1 MPGEFAY
8 NRFVQLRS
16 SRLPQAILIV
26 STLVGSWLAMQ
37 DVHELGHVLGAGATG
52 GRVARVVLD
61 PRTISRT
68 DLAENP
74 SPLAVVWT
82 GPIGGVVM
90 PLALWGLASVCRF
103 RGAFVLRFFAGF
115 CLIANGLYI
124 GCGSFDR
131 VGDCGDMLRHGSPIW
146 TLWLFGIVTVPAGFG
161 LWNGLGPAFGLGTAR
176 GKVDEVVAIGTFV
189 VSIALVT
196 IGFVIGG

>member
-1 MPGEFAY
+1 MF
-8 NRFVQLRS
+8 

-26 STLVGSWLAMQ
+26 STLVGCWLAMQ
-37 DVHELGHVLGAGATG
+37 DVHELGHVLGAWATG

-68 DLAENP
+68 DLVENP
-74 SPLAVVWT
+74 HPLVVVWA

-90 PLALWGLASVCRF
+90 PLALWGLVALFRF
-103 RGAFVLRFFAGF
+103 RGAFVFRFFAGF

-124 GCGSFDR
+124 GGGSFGR

-146 TLWLFGIVTVPAGFG
+146 MLWLFGLVAVPLGFA
-161 LWNGLGPAFGLGTAR
+161 LWNGLGPAFGLGAGC
-176 GKVDEVVAIGTFV
+176 GKVDRAVAIGAFV
-189 VSIALVT
+189 VGIVLVT
-196 IGFVIGG
+196 IGFVVGG